1 MLLCIFAA
9 NRQRVASRINFR
21 LQAEPASFP
30 RLSARA
36 AKLWGVARLAA
47 CRSVWIV
54 NAFPFDAETLLAA
67 RPKSRRNSAAGR
79 DRSKNFFAHCRVG
92 DALAMNYSGLMPM
105 GGMEASY
112 LLFPD
117 LPSPRHGE
125 DACSMPKKSA
135 DRRTGCS
142 ALANVIGGT
151 PTRYREVRPNSSKTS
166 TCFLRH
172 QQKLI
177 GGTPTRCREVRPN
190 SSKTSVYFL
199 RWSQR
204 QPSVLLDGRFARNAN
219 DSLSSGPP
227 LVAESL

>member
-105 GGMEASY
+105 GGWR
-112 LLFPD
+112 LLIC
-117 LPSPRHGE
+117 
-125 DACSMPKKSA
+125 CSRICL
-135 DRRTGCS
+135 RR
-142 ALANVIGGT
+142 GT
-151 PTRYREVRPNSSKTS
+151 AKTRA
-166 TCFLRH
+166 
-172 QQKLI
+172 
-177 GGTPTRCREVRPN
+177 RCRKRALIAEQAVQLLPTLLAAHPRGTVR
-190 SSKTSVYFL
+190 SAQIVARL
-199 RWSQR
+199 RRAFCGTNRS
-204 QPSVLLDGRFARNAN
+204 
-219 DSLSSGPP
+219 
-227 LVAESL
+227 